1 MHNLPIMSFYLYPED
16 YIMSDTKT
24 ISKTPINIEWATKD
38 VPGYPEDL
46 KPFPENYT
54 IYLPTGKYFPLT
66 KVVEAGGPDAIKAQ
80 VSSPVVNRGVVGKA
94 TLLS

>member
-1 MHNLPIMSFYLYPED
+1 
-16 YIMSDTKT
+16 MSDTNT
-24 ISKTPINIEWATKD
+24 VSNTPIDIEWATKD

-54 IYLPTGKYFPLT
+54 IYLPTDKYFPLT
-66 KVVEAGGPDAIKAQ
+66 KVVEAGGPDAIKPQA
-80 VSSPVVNRGVVGKA
+80 SSPLVNHAVVGKA